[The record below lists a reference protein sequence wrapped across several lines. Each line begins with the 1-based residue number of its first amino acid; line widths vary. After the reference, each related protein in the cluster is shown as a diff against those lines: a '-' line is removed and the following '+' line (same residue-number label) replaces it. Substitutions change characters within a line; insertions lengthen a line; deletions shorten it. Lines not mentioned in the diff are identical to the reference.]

1 MVDHLDRHVG
11 LEYDVEPENVVLS
24 VVDFPRHIKSLICE
38 NAPPVEASPRHS
50 DSSIRPYSQL
60 SELMEFHH
68 RPFIHKNGKSVS
80 KNDICGIV
88 RHFRQVLERVDRQR
102 VVGIDESHPLTLCLL
117 HSIPSGHGASKVFLM
132 DDLHPLIFFGKV
144 ICNSPTDVLATI
156 IDHNDLNV
164 AE

>member
-1 MVDHLDRHVG
+1 MVNHLNRHVG
-11 LEYDVEPENVVLS
+11 LEYDVEPEDVIFS
-24 VVDFPRHIKSLICE
+24 VVDFPRHIKSLICD
-38 NAPPVEASPRHS
+38 NIPPVEASPRYS

-68 RPFIHKNGKSVS
+68 RPFIHKNSESVT
-80 KNDICGIV
+80 KNDVGGIIC
-88 RHFRQVLERVDRQR
+88 HFRQILECVDGES
-102 VVGIDESHPLTLCLL
+102 VVRINESDPNACSLL
-117 HSIPSGHGASKVFLM
+117 HPIPSGHGTSKVFLM
-132 DDLHPLIFFGKV
+132 DDLHPFIFFGKV